1 MPWKDV
7 LLNNLITCSKHYN
20 YKHSLKFI
28 YFLKI
33 IPFSSSWGCLQV
45 LRCHSFWIGNGFLE
59 ATYLWLQYEKHCW
72 KKNPASFPFP
82 LTVNTHFS
90 ICYWALPYVPALA
103 SSGHLLCGPEP
114 SQESSHT
121 GCGSKRVAPW
131 WWREH
136 GSLKH
141 WDTAELAPW
150 GLSLRVRIW

>member
-1 MPWKDV
+1 MSALIIWLHVQNSIITNIPW
-7 LLNNLITCSKHYN
+7 
-20 YKHSLKFI
+20 SLFI
-28 YFLKI
+28 SFRI

-59 ATYLWLQYEKHCW
+59 ATYLWLQYEKHRW
-72 KKNPASFPFP
+72 KKNPASSPFP
-82 LTVNTHFS
+82 LIVNTHFS

-114 SQESSHT
+114 SQEGSHT

-141 WDTAELAPW
+141 WDTAGLAPW
-150 GLSLRVRIW
+150 GLALRVRRW